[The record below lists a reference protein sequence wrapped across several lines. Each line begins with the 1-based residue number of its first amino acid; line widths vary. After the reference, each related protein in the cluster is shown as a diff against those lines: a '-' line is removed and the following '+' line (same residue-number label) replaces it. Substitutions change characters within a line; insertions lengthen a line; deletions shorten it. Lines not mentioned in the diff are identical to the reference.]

1 MMFSSEELRRYNRH
15 IILPELG
22 MEGQQKLKA
31 AKVAVIGAGG
41 LGCPLLMYLAAA
53 GVGTLGVID
62 GDIIEE
68 SNLHRQVLYNQE
80 DVGKSK
86 VETAAEKL
94 RKSNPFINV
103 IAIQETLTSENAL
116 TILGNYDIIV
126 DGTDNFSTRYLSNDV
141 SVILNKPLVSAS
153 IFKFEGQLS
162 VYNYQG
168 GPSYRCLF
176 PEPPG
181 PGEMPSCSEAGVV
194 GVLPGVLGTLQA
206 NEVIKVITGIGEP
219 LSGKLLIFDLLTLR
233 SSTIA
238 FQRNEENFS
247 ITSLG
252 NYDFNCEIPELE
264 FEPGYKELTVQELKA
279 KLDKKEQVFL
289 LDVREEYEYE
299 ICNLGGKLIPV
310 NRIQQQVDQIPDN
323 VPVVVYC
330 HLGMRSAMVVKFLTE
345 EFGFKNLY
353 NLEGG
358 IHAWSKQIDSNVP
371 VY

>member
-1 MMFSSEELRRYNRH
+1 MLSSEELRRYNRH
-15 IILPELG
+15 IILPEFGL
-22 MEGQQKLKA
+22 EGQQKLKA
-31 AKVAVIGAGG
+31 ARVAVVGAGG
-41 LGCPLLMYLAAA
+41 LGCPVLMYLAAA
-53 GVGTLGVID
+53 GVGTLGIID
-62 GDIIEE
+62 GDVIDE

-86 VETAAEKL
+86 AATAAQKL
-94 RKSNPFINV
+94 KQSNPFCTV
-103 IAIQETLTSENAL
+103 VVIQERLSPENAL
-116 TILGNYDIIV
+116 KILADYDIIV
-126 DGTDNFSTRYLSNDV
+126 DGTDNFSTRYLCNDA

-162 VYNYQG
+162 VYNYKG

-219 LSGKLLIFDLLTLR
+219 LSGKLLMLDLLSLT
-233 SSTIA
+233 SSTIS
-238 FQRNEENFS
+238 FQRNEENFAM
-247 ITSLG
+247 TSLG
-252 NYDFNCEIPELE
+252 NYDFSCEVPAFD
-264 FEPGYKELTVQELKA
+264 FEPGYKEITVQELKA
-279 KLDKKEQVFL
+279 KLDKNEQIFL

-310 NRIQQQVDQIPDN
+310 SRIQQQVDQIPEHL
-323 VPVVVYC
+323 PVVVYC

-358 IHAWSKQIDSNVP
+358 IDAWSRQIDSTIP

>member
-1 MMFSSEELRRYNRH
+1 MFSSEELRRYNRH
-15 IILPELG
+15 IILPEFG
-22 MEGQQKLKA
+22 MEGQQKLKT

-41 LGCPLLMYLAAA
+41 LGCPVLMYLAAA
-53 GVGTLGVID
+53 GIGTLGIID

-68 SNLHRQVLYNQE
+68 SNLQRQVLYSQE
-80 DVGKSK
+80 DVRKSK
-86 VETAAEKL
+86 AETAAAKL
-94 RKSNPFINV
+94 KKSNPYINV
-103 IAIQETLTSENAL
+103 IAIEERLTSDNAL
-116 TILGNYDIIV
+116 EILKNYDIIV
-126 DGTDNFSTRYLSNDV
+126 DGTDNFSTRYLSNDA
-141 SVILNKPLVSAS
+141 SIILNKPLVSAS

-162 VYNYQG
+162 VYNYKG

-176 PEPPG
+176 SEPPA
-181 PGEMPSCSEAGVV
+181 PGEMPSCSEVGVI
-194 GVLPGVLGTLQA
+194 GVLPGVIGSLQA
-206 NEVIKVITGIGEP
+206 NEVIKIITGIGEP
-219 LSGKLLIFDLLTLR
+219 LSGKLLIFDLLSLR
-233 SSTIA
+233 SSTIS
-238 FQRNEENFS
+238 FQRNEENFA

-252 NYDFNCEIPELE
+252 NYDFSCELPELE

-279 KLDKKEQVFL
+279 KLDKKDQIFL

-310 NRIQQQVDQIPDN
+310 SRIQQQVDQIPEN
-323 VPVVVYC
+323 IPVVVYC